1 MAEFENSQ
9 RELLDALLE
18 ALLALPQSHAQIER
32 YEVEIGPRGRAD
44 ALIGAYIGRQP
55 LLLLVEIKAQLFPRD
70 VREAIWQLRNNQA
83 HLSNS
88 GDDREIIP
96 FFVARA
102 ISPGAREIFREERVG

>member
-44 ALIGAYIGRQP
+44 ALIGAYLGRQP
-55 LLLLVEIKAQLFPRD
+55 LL
-70 VREAIWQLRNNQA
+70 
-83 HLSNS
+83 
-88 GDDREIIP
+88 
-96 FFVARA
+96 
-102 ISPGAREIFREERVG
+102 